1 MEPIR
6 VGIIDDHPIVRD
18 GVRRMADQT
27 PGLEFCWD
35 AADGEELED
44 FLRDVRPDVLIFDVR
59 LADEDGLALCARVH
73 RTYPRVR
80 ILMLSAFGNSYL
92 LQQSVRAGASGYA
105 LKDVS
110 TRDLPSVIRQ
120 VHEDGTYFDPRLS
133 GEVLRALGKEA
144 VGAEHALNPRETAII
159 RSIADGMTNRE
170 IAVELSLS
178 PDTVKFHVGEML
190 HRFELKRRSEL
201 VKFGFQNNLV

>member
-1 MEPIR
+1 MESIR
-6 VGIIDDHPIVRD
+6 VGVIDDHPIVRD
-18 GVRRMADQT
+18 GVRRMAEQT
-27 PGLEFCWD
+27 PGFEFCGG

-44 FLRDVRPDVLIFDVR
+44 LLRKVQPDVLIFDVR
-59 LADEDGLALCARVH
+59 LADEDGFALCARVH
-73 RTYPRVR
+73 RAYPHIR
-80 ILMLSAFGNSYL
+80 ILMLSAFGNAYL

-120 VHEDGTYFDPRLS
+120 VHDEGTYFDPRLS

-144 VGAEHALNPRETAII
+144 VESEHVLSPREVAII

-170 IAVELSLS
+170 IANELSLS
-178 PDTVKFHVGEML
+178 PDTVKFHVGEL
-190 HRFELKRRSEL
+190 LRRLELKRRSEL